1 MALRRAKISDS
12 KFYFILRNQMNTRK
26 FSLNKKKI
34 PYAKHQKWFLLNYK
48 KKNNFFFIIT
58 HKTKNAGYLRL
69 SKKKNFYDVSIC
81 MKQQFRKLNI
91 AHKSLINLA
100 RYIKKN
106 KILRAKVDLNNIS
119 SINLFNKSGFK
130 IKLVNKTNLIMIKK
144 I

>member
-1 MALRRAKISDS
+1 MVFTKL
-12 KFYFILRNQMNTRK
+12 Q
-26 FSLNKKKI
+26 
-34 PYAKHQKWFLLNYK
+34 